1 MEKSKDIDAK
11 IAAVKQ
17 PDELSEEALEAVSG
31 GYLYEQD
38 LKYPVGTIVDIR
50 YQEPGKRRHI
60 TERGVI
66 EAIIRTHDTSCQ
78 YLIRGERIGLIAVD
92 ESGIEKVY

>member
-31 GYLYEQD
+31 GYLYEND

-50 YQEPGKRRHI
+50 YQEPGHI

>member
-31 GYLYEQD
+31 GYLYEND
-38 LKYPVGTIVDIR
+38 LKYPVGTS
-50 YQEPGKRRHI
+50 
-60 TERGVI
+60 RGG
-66 EAIIRTHDTSCQ
+66 A
-78 YLIRGERIGLIAVD
+78 
-92 ESGIEKVY
+92 